1 MNLIIIARH
10 YSKQLLRNRLFQVYF
25 LLSFVGIIYIQ
36 IYNQSDLPQYSVSG
50 LASLSS
56 FIPYMNAYL
65 FTLFQVIP
73 VLFLTN
79 ALLSRGRKIDSMDA
93 IFYRPESNA
102 EYVWGMS
109 LAFIFIFF
117 ITGCISQV
125 FAALIHLFASE
136 APFDFSIYL
145 FYLFTLIL
153 PAIIF
158 PLGFS

>member
-25 LLSFVGIIYIQ
+25 LLSFAGIIYIQ
-36 IYNQSDLPQYSVSG
+36 IHNQSDLPQYSVSG
-50 LASLSS
+50 LVSLSS

-79 ALLSRGRKIDSMDA
+79 ALLSRERKIDSMDA

-102 EYVWGMS
+102 EYVWGNESGIYPLYSYHGMY
-109 LAFIFIFF
+109 F
-117 ITGCISQV
+117 TGICRVDTS
-125 FAALIHLFASE
+125 FC
-136 APFDFSIYL
+136 
-145 FYLFTLIL
+145 
-153 PAIIF
+153 
-158 PLGFS
+158 